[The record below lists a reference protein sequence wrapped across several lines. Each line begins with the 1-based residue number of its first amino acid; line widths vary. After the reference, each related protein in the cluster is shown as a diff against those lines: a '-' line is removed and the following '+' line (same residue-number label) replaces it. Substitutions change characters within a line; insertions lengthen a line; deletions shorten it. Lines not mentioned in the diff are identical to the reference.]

1 MSLQI
6 FVRSMDQLGLADWEK
21 RMPQFQ
27 NKTALVFSSLK
38 LAIHVGVY
46 FVHKDLIPR
55 VGSKE
60 EAAKFP
66 LIKSGPPRD
75 ACDVMSE
82 ALGIKKPD
90 VNKETW
96 FLIGNSRFQ
105 EMYDYLLNEYPK
117 ENSEVVIQDLR

>member
-1 MSLQI
+1 
-6 FVRSMDQLGLADWEK
+6 
-21 RMPQFQ
+21 MPQFQ

-38 LAIHVGVY
+38 LAIHVGAC

-55 VGSKE
+55 VGSKK

-75 ACDVMSE
+75 GCDVMSE
-82 ALGIKKPD
+82 VLGIKKPD
-90 VNKETW
+90 IDEETW

-117 ENSEVVIQDLR
+117 ENPEVVIQDLR